1 MILTKYKLGEIL
13 DVTRGA
19 SLSGEYYATEGE
31 YIRLTC
37 GNFDYQNNCFKE
49 NKSKDNLYYVGDFK
63 SEFLMEEGDIITPLT
78 EQAIGLLGSTAIIPE
93 SGKYIQSQDVAK
105 IICKED
111 LLDKDF
117 AFYLI
122 SSALVKQ
129 QLSAAAQ
136 QTKIRHTSPDKIKD
150 CTVWIPELSEQ
161 KRIGK
166 LLRSIDR
173 KIELNRAINQNLEA
187 MAKQFYDYWFVQF
200 DFPNEEGKPYK
211 SSGGKMV
218 WNEKL
223 KRNIP
228 VGWHCGNLFEIAVF
242 TNGLACQ
249 KFRPKDDEE
258 SLPVIKIREMHD
270 GISDDT
276 EEVTSN
282 IPESVKVYN
291 GDVLFSWSAS
301 LEVMLWA
308 YGLGGL
314 NQHIFKVT
322 SANDFPKSFY
332 YFQLLDYIDVFKKV
346 AEARKTTMGHIT
358 QDHLQ
363 QSTIAIPD
371 NKDIAVRFEELISPI
386 FEQVVKLHEEISY
399 LIKQR
404 DELLPLLMNG
414 QVSVNSDLLACI
426 LSYILISV
434 YRNLGIISFAGNLP
448 KSNYSDVYY

>member
-1 MILTKYKLGEIL
+1 MKLKKYKLGEIL

-414 QVSVNSDLLACI
+414 QVSVNSDL
-426 LSYILISV
+426 
-434 YRNLGIISFAGNLP
+434 
-448 KSNYSDVYY
+448 SDG